1 MLALPRWKVALCV
14 LAVLFGL
21 VFTAP
26 NLIPQQTLDSLPGW
40 LPKSKL
46 NLGLDLQ
53 GGSYLLLEVDTDSL
67 KAEKLNNLVEDA
79 RTTLSGKSIATTA
92 LGLNGAV
99 VTVRLADAGQSNAA
113 YQALSQVGDIQTSG
127 AREVS
132 VQTQPG
138 GVITLSLSDQALA
151 EDTSKA
157 VDQSIEIIRRRVDAL
172 GTREP
177 SITRQG
183 LNRIVVEAPGE
194 SDPEKLKAVI
204 GQTAKL
210 TFQMVD
216 DGVSQDDLQAGRI
229 PPDDVQLPSED
240 SSGPLVVKRRA
251 VVTGEMLTDATQG
264 FDQTSGAADVNFRFN
279 GVGTQ
284 RFGEVTAQNIG
295 KRFAIVLDNK
305 IVSAPVIQGAIAG
318 GSGQITGNFTPE
330 SANQLAIVLRSGALP
345 AKLNPIEQRSV
356 GAELGADAVRAGQIS
371 AVLGFVV
378 ILVFIVLA
386 YGLLFGGI
394 AVAALSVN
402 GLLLIAAMSL
412 TQATLTLPGVAGM
425 ILSLALAVDAS
436 VLIYERIRDE
446 ARAGHAPLMAADH
459 GFQRALISI
468 MDANVTTLIAGAIM
482 FQFGAGPVRGFAWSL
497 SIGVFTSVFSAVVI
511 SQVLLG
517 WWFRRTKPKT
527 LPIINKDGHRGGW
540 PLIKWVPAQTH
551 FKFTRLAPF
560 AAAVSGLL
568 VLASVGSVATIGLN
582 LGTDFA
588 GGTVIEISTPGP
600 APLGALRAE
609 LNRSGVNDPSVQGF
623 GSPNAALLR
632 FKTPNGQDAMG
643 AANTVKLDL
652 AKTFPGIQ
660 ITRVEVVGPKVS
672 GELVTSGL
680 MALGIAIGLM
690 LLYIWFRFQLQ
701 FGLGAVIA
709 IFHDLILTVGMLA
722 VLHIEFSMTSIAAL
736 LTIIGYSMNEKVIT
750 FDRLRENLRK
760 YKRTSLRDIIDL
772 SENERLSRTLIT
784 GSTALLALA
793 GMLFMGGPA
802 LFPLVFAM
810 VFGIFVGTYSSIY
823 VALPI
828 ILVWGVKRG
837 DEAEPAPGAKAA
849 VPRP

>member
-1 MLALPRWKVALCV
+1 MLSLPRWKVILCI
-14 LAVLFGL
+14 LAVLFGV

-26 NLIPQQTLDSLPGW
+26 NVIPQKTLDTLPGW
-40 LPKSKL
+40 VPHAKL

-53 GGSYLLLEVDTDSL
+53 GGSYLLLEVDTTSL
-67 KAEKLNNLVEDA
+67 KAEKLNNLVEDV
-79 RTTLSGKSIATTA
+79 RTSLHDKQIPISG
-92 LGLNGAV
+92 LGVSNGVIVAHLTDPAQTEAAFQAV
-99 VTVRLADAGQSNAA
+99 NRLGQVIGNT
-113 YQALSQVGDIQTSG
+113 SQRDIQVT
-127 AREVS
+127 
-132 VQTQPG
+132 TQPG
-138 GVITLSLSDQALA
+138 VLNLTLSDQAMAA
-151 EDTSKA
+151 ESAKA
-157 VDQSIEIIRRRVDAL
+157 VEQSIEIIRRRVDAL

-183 LNRIVVEAPGE
+183 TNRIVVEAPGE

-216 DGVSQDDLQAGRI
+216 DQVSAEDLAANRI
-229 PPDDVQLPSED
+229 PPDDIALIDQD
-240 SSGPLVVKRRA
+240 TNQPLVVKRRS
-251 VVTGEMLTDATQG
+251 VVTGEMLTDAGQS
-264 FDQTSGAADVNFRFN
+264 FDQQSGSAVVTFRFN
-279 GVGTQ
+279 GQGTK
-284 RFGEVTAQNIG
+284 RFGDITTTSIG
-295 KRFAIVLDNK
+295 KRFAIVLDSK
-305 IVSAPVIQGAIAG
+305 IISAPVIQSAILG

-345 AKLNPIEQRSV
+345 ARLNAIEQRTV
-356 GAELGADAVRAGQIS
+356 GAELGADAVKAGQIS
-371 AVLGFVV
+371 AVLGFLV
-378 ILVFIVLA
+378 ILTFILLA
-386 YGLLFGGI
+386 YGGLFGGV
-394 AVAALSVN
+394 AVVALFVN

-446 ARAGHAPLMAADH
+446 ARAGHPPMAATDH
-459 GFQRALISI
+459 GFRRAMISI
-468 MDANVTTLIAGAIM
+468 MDANVTTLIAGGIM
-482 FQFGAGPVRGFAWSL
+482 FEFGAGPVRGFAWSL
-497 SIGVFTSVFSAVVI
+497 SIGVFTSVFSAIVI

-517 WWFRRTKPKT
+517 LWFRTAKPKV
-527 LPIINKDGHRGGW
+527 LPIIDPSAKKAGGW

-560 AAAVSGLL
+560 AAVVSGLL
-568 VLASVGSVATIGLN
+568 VLASAGSLATTGLN
-582 LGTDFA
+582 FGTDFA
-588 GGTVIEISTPGP
+588 GGTVIEIATPGV
-600 APLGALRAE
+600 APLSQLRAE
-609 LNRSGVNDPSVQGF
+609 IGKSGVHDAQVQGF
-623 GSPNAALLR
+623 GAPNSALLR
-632 FKTPNGQDAMG
+632 FKTPEGADAMQ
-643 AANTVKLDL
+643 AANAVKTSL
-652 AKTFPGIQ
+652 AKDIPGIQ
-660 ITRVEVVGPKVS
+660 FKRVEVVGPKVS
-672 GELVTSGL
+672 GELMYSGL
-680 MALGIAIGLM
+680 EALGIAIALM

-701 FGLGAVIA
+701 FGLGAVVA
-709 IFHDLILTVGMLA
+709 IFHDLILTIGMLSA
-722 VLHIEFSMTSIAAL
+722 LHIEFSMTSIAAL

-760 YKRTSLRDIIDL
+760 YKRTPLREIIDL

-828 ILVWGVKRG
+828 ILVWGVKRNDDDAG
-837 DEAEPAPGAKAA
+837 PGNAA

>member
-1 MLALPRWKVALCV
+1 MLALPRWKIFVCL

-21 VFTAP
+21 AFTAP
-26 NLIPQQTLDSLPGW
+26 NLIPQKTLDSLPGW

-53 GGSYLLLEVDTDSL
+53 GGSYLLLEVDTDAL
-67 KAEKLNNLVEDA
+67 KAEKLNNLLEDA
-79 RTTLSGKSIATTA
+79 RTTLAGKSLATTA
-92 LGLNGAV
+92 LGLNNGV
-99 VTVRLADAGQSNAA
+99 VSVHLADPNQSNAA
-113 YQALSQVGDIQTSG
+113 YQALNQLGQLQTDG
-127 AREVS
+127 ARDV
-132 VQTQPG
+132 VAQNAGG
-138 GVITLSLSDQALA
+138 GVINLSLSDRAMA
-151 EDTSKA
+151 EESSKA

-216 DGVSQDDLQAGRI
+216 DQVSPDDLQAGRI
-229 PPDDVQLPSED
+229 PPDDVQLPTED
-240 SSGPLVVKRRA
+240 QNGQPLVVKRRS

-264 FDQTSGAADVNFRFN
+264 FDQQSGAADVNFRFN
-279 GVGTQ
+279 SVGAQ
-284 RFGEVTAQNIG
+284 RFGAVTAQNIG

-394 AVAALSVN
+394 AVAALAVN

-446 ARAGHAPLMAADH
+446 ARAGRTPVLAAEH
-459 GFQRALISI
+459 GFSRALISI

-517 WWFRRTKPKT
+517 VWFRRTRPKS
-527 LPIINKDGHRGGW
+527 LPIIDKDGRKGW

-551 FKFTRLAPF
+551 FKFTRLAPI
-560 AAAVSGLL
+560 AAVISGLL
-568 VLASVGSVATIGLN
+568 VLGSFGALGTIGLN

-588 GGTVIEISTPGP
+588 GGTVIEVATPGV
-600 APLGALRAE
+600 APLSQFRAE
-609 LNRSGVNDPSVQGF
+609 LSRDGVHDASVQGF
-623 GSPNAALLR
+623 GAANAALLR
-632 FKTPNGQDAMG
+632 FKTPDGQDAMQ
-643 AANTVKLDL
+643 AANGVRQDL
-652 AKTFPGIQ
+652 TKAFPGVQ

-672 GELVTSGL
+672 GELMTSGL
-680 MALGIAIGLM
+680 LALGLAIGLM
-690 LLYIWFRFQLQ
+690 LVYIWFRFQLQ

-760 YKRTSLRDIIDL
+760 YKRTTLREIIDL

-849 VPRP
+849 LSRP